1 MIKDIMNAI
10 SIRLY
15 EVFGDGYEIY
25 MNDIQQGLTE
35 PCFLIT
41 VVDYSK
47 EQLLKSR
54 SKRLVPFDIIF
65 FPNKGKSQCYEVADQ
80 MMNELEFITLLD
92 GDKMRGTDM
101 NSNVVDNVLH
111 FFVNYNFMATVTEDA
126 IDKMESI
133 AIENG
138 TKE

>member
-1 MIKDIMNAI
+1 MINDIMNAI

-15 EVFGDGYEIY
+15 EVFGDDYEIY

-35 PCFLIT
+35 SCFLIT

-47 EQLLKSR
+47 EPLLQSR
-54 SKRLVPFDIIF
+54 SKRLVPFDILF
-65 FPNKGKSQCYEVADQ
+65 FPSKGKTQCYEVADQ
-80 MMNELEFITLLD
+80 IMNELEFITLLD

-101 NSNVVDNVLH
+101 NCNVVDDVLH
-111 FFVNYNFMATVTEDA
+111 FFVNYNFVATVTEDA